1 MDIEDDNIIQEL
13 EESATEHAL
22 STDKNASTPTKTNTT
37 KAQADNGSKNPAQ
50 AKVNRA
56 LNTITAYRDKLNML
70 KNRAA
75 EKANEKKEARK
86 ARSVKKSQHTQSDD
100 NDASEQDSDSV
111 NDSGNDTDSN
121 DDDKN
126 KNKKTKK
133 TKKSK
138 STSKAKST
146 THDDP
151 NNYYNAM
158 NKKVSDMSKTERKK
172 IFSYCFFL
180 SSSSVQFATCFFVK
194 LIQLNKAFLLLNFFT
209 TVFFVKQQ
217 EKSRNSTPK

>member
-86 ARSVKKSQHTQSDD
+86 ARSVKK
-100 NDASEQDSDSV
+100 V
-111 NDSGNDTDSN
+111 NIHSPMIMMLLSKIPIPSMILEMILIPTMTI
-121 DDDKN
+121 
-126 KNKKTKK
+126 KTKI
-133 TKKSK
+133 KKL
-138 STSKAKST
+138 
-146 THDDP
+146 
-151 NNYYNAM
+151 
-158 NKKVSDMSKTERKK
+158 RK
-172 IFSYCFFL
+172 
-180 SSSSVQFATCFFVK
+180 Q
-194 LIQLNKAFLLLNFFT
+194 
-209 TVFFVKQQ
+209 
-217 EKSRNSTPK
+217 KSRNLHQKQNLLRMMIPIITTMP